1 MISLTLSGQNAQIK
15 EFFLLKMS
23 GLFREEN
30 PCDSLAYR
38 FLLCGTHAY
47 LYNLKTITV
56 IKAQEEPDTLEFT
69 SSQDFLLG
77 KKVYRKFAV
86 HS

>member
-1 MISLTLSGQNAQIK
+1 MISFILDGQNAQIK

-23 GLFREEN
+23 GLYREDN

-38 FLLCGTHAY
+38 FLICGTQAY

-77 KKVYRKFAV
+77 KQV
-86 HS
+86 